1 MVNVYIDES
10 GNAGAF
16 DPKQPVFSLSAI
28 VISDADAEKEKQV
41 LPSKLLQGNEL
52 KHENLSKDNRKS
64 MRQGLVA
71 LQRNLIHGY
80 PALVYAVEHRFCLI
94 QKLLMDCIPGNDPR
108 VFWIQQMALDI
119 YNDYDELAQ
128 VCGLDQ
134 ILMQYDEVISM
145 NAEGPDFHE
154 AMSAFQKRL
163 LEATS
168 KSDVLSFALGDFAHD
183 DDASVDEFMSSRG
196 GENLHLALLFGIL
209 NELFKR
215 IDEEVCVVFDES
227 PQFRHVKDA
236 WKRPLM
242 RQVKDIVSMPSHQ
255 CLGIQLADILA
266 GGARLVGERM
276 FKSKVV
282 RTKEKAYCDQ
292 LEKIYAQN
300 NIMLFQPPYFP
311 IPTFARVPE
320 LLSQRVNE
328 K

>member
-1 MVNVYIDES
+1 MVNVYVDES

-16 DPKQPVFSLSAI
+16 DPKQPVFALSAI
-28 VISDADAEKEKQV
+28 VISDADAEKEIKV

-52 KHENLSKDNRKS
+52 KHENLSKDHREKMRK
-64 MRQGLVA
+64 GLIA
-71 LQRNLIHGY
+71 LQRNLIVGY
-80 PALVYAVEHRFCLI
+80 PALVYAVEQRFCLI
-94 QKLLMDCIPGNDPR
+94 QKLLMDCIPGNDQR
-108 VFWIQQMALDI
+108 VYFIQQMALDI
-119 YNDYDELAQ
+119 YNDYDELVR
-128 VCGLDQ
+128 VCGFDQ
-134 ILMQYDEVISM
+134 ILKKYDEVISM
-145 NAEGPDFHE
+145 NAEDDAFPDALSE
-154 AMSAFQKRL
+154 LQEGL

-168 KSDVLSFALGDFAHD
+168 KSDVLSFALGDFAHN
-183 DDASVDEFMSSRG
+183 DDASVDEFMSSSG
-196 GENLHLALLFGIL
+196 GVNLHLTLLFGIL
-209 NELFKR
+209 NEMFKR
-215 IDEEVCVVFDES
+215 IDDDVCVVFDES
-227 PQFRHVKDA
+227 PQFRQVKDA

-242 RQVKDIVSMPSHQ
+242 RQVKDIVSMPSHLS
-255 CLGIQLADILA
+255 LGIQLADILA